1 MVSVCYIN
9 TYVDL
14 YESVK
19 NVEFTKYTKATNIH
33 TYVYFS
39 ASQLLFASSC
49 GICNKA
55 SIKWGRFFE
64 YLCILDPWA
73 QITLI
78 NKLFLFIKKRS

>member
-49 GICNKA
+49 GT
-55 SIKWGRFFE
+55 W
-64 YLCILDPWA
+64 
-73 QITLI
+73 
-78 NKLFLFIKKRS
+78 